1 MSRSRGVP
9 CALSRG
15 CTPGWSMRTSAG
27 VPSAADGRVWS
38 VASSLPPP
46 ARCMA
51 TCGATQRRARTHYVE
66 DPETAPVVR
75 RIFQDVADGVSL
87 YGIVRWLEAEG
98 IPTPG
103 QVCLAR
109 GQISAQHAGSGHW
122 RRTVLQRLL
131 HHLAYWG
138 AHCAYRR
145 QHQAVKV
152 RPPETGITTKVHK
165 TTVRADDD
173 PMRIALPA
181 TVCPALVSRELAAQV
196 HARLRENKAES
207 AGRNPDPL
215 ATLWRGRVV
224 CGHCGRRMG
233 TKMASTGNG
242 RRYACVSSRLD
253 EEGHALHCPA
263 HWQSIIAATLDQ
275 DGWADVLRWL
285 LVLENVARL
294 LADWQAE
301 NQGTERSITSRL
313 DAAAAT
319 VAALRDKM
327 GRLAETIAETSER
340 ESRRTLQAKL
350 DAYAEKVRAEEGK
363 RERLLHEAREAADRA
378 QAEQDIRAWMRE
390 VAAVAAGYDCAQ
402 QRDALRAL
410 GAVVT
415 IWREGYVHP
424 DGWPQRYQIQ
434 LHFTG
439 FTGQAPV
446 TLPPVHP
453 DSPYT

>member
-1 MSRSRGVP
+1 VP
-9 CALSRG
+9 
-15 CTPGWSMRTSAG
+15 
-27 VPSAADGRVWS
+27 
-38 VASSLPPP
+38 
-46 ARCMA
+46 
-51 TCGATQRRARTHYVE
+51 
-66 DPETAPVVR
+66 
-75 RIFQDVADGVSL
+75 
-87 YGIVRWLEAEG
+87 
-98 IPTPG
+98 
-103 QVCLAR
+103 
-109 GQISAQHAGSGHW
+109 
-122 RRTVLQRLL
+122 
-131 HHLAYWG
+131 
-138 AHCAYRR
+138 
-145 QHQAVKV
+145 
-152 RPPETGITTKVHK
+152 
-165 TTVRADDD
+165 
-173 PMRIALPA
+173 
-181 TVCPALVSRELAAQV
+181 
-196 HARLRENKAES
+196 
-207 AGRNPDPL
+207 
-215 ATLWRGRVV
+215 
-224 CGHCGRRMG
+224 
-233 TKMASTGNG
+233 
-242 RRYACVSSRLD
+242 
-253 EEGHALHCPA
+253 
-263 HWQSIIAATLDQ
+263 
-275 DGWADVLRWL
+275 
-285 LVLENVARL
+285 ENVARL

-453 DSPYT
+453 DSPYM